1 MNHSPSAAHTAT
13 PQLRPVGTKGWLVV
27 LPDLSSVMT
36 WHAQLTCTPLR
47 GQVEAIAAATTV
59 LVLFATRA
67 DAQRARAELQ
77 NFTPAQRT
85 ASSSRNITIDVIYD
99 GEDLAGV
106 AEHLGISTEELIE
119 RHTQQQWTA
128 AFGGFAPGFTYC
140 VPLLGEETS
149 SSTNDGGSFEW
160 NIPRL
165 ETPRTAVPNGAVGL
179 AGDFSAVYPRTSP
192 GGWQLIGRTETPMW
206 DTHADPPAL
215 LQPGDTVTYR
225 SVRDQATVTSTHA
238 PEETKRPSRPRTPS
252 RPAFTVDNPGLQSLF
267 QDSGRQGFGDMGVN
281 RSGAADRSSAWVA
294 NDVLGNPSASAVIEN
309 IGGIT
314 LTATTDTVVC
324 VTGALATVTV
334 DAAEHDLAT
343 PVLVRAG
350 ATLTIQPT
358 SEPGSGL
365 RHYIAARGGFIAEQ
379 VLESSSS
386 DVLSG
391 LGPRPLEQGDS
402 LSIGRRTAT
411 ASVGAAGSNPL
422 RTTGELRCIPGPR
435 DDWFSRQEFERFCST
450 DWIVTGQSN
459 RVGLRLALPDED
471 ESGVDNKNTPLER
484 SHEGELASEGMV
496 AGCVQVPPS
505 GLPVVFLADHPVTG
519 GYPVI
524 ATVLEEDL
532 DIAAQLA
539 PGQTVRFTALNPETP
554 EN

>member
-1 MNHSPSAAHTAT
+1 MSNSPSAAHTAT

-36 WHAQLTCTPLR
+36 WHAQLTSSPLR

-106 AEHLGISTEELIE
+106 AEHLGISTKELIE

-140 VPLLGEETS
+140 VPMLGEDS
-149 SSTNDGGSFEW
+149 SSSANDGASFEW

-215 LQPGDTVTYR
+215 LQPGDAVTYR
-225 SVRDQATVTSTHA
+225 SVRDQATVTSTHTPA
-238 PEETKRPSRPRTPS
+238 ETKRPSHSRTPS

-294 NDVLGNPSASAVIEN
+294 NDVLGNPSAAAVIEN

-334 DAAEHDLAT
+334 GAAEHVLAS

-350 ATLTIQPT
+350 ATLTVQPT

-386 DVLSG
+386 DILSG
-391 LGPRPLEQGDS
+391 LGPRPLEPVS
-402 LSIGRRTAT
+402 YTHLT
-411 ASVGAAGSNPL
+411 
-422 RTTGELRCIPGPR
+422 
-435 DDWFSRQEFERFCST
+435 
-450 DWIVTGQSN
+450 
-459 RVGLRLALPDED
+459 LPT
-471 ESGVDNKNTPLER
+471 K
-484 SHEGELASEGMV
+484 A
-496 AGCVQVPPS
+496 
-505 GLPVVFLADHPVTG
+505 
-519 GYPVI
+519 
-524 ATVLEEDL
+524 
-532 DIAAQLA
+532 
-539 PGQTVRFTALNPETP
+539 
-554 EN
+554 

>member
-1 MNHSPSAAHTAT
+1 MSHSPSTAHTEA
-13 PQLRPVGTKGWLVV
+13 PQLRPVGTKGWLVD
-27 LPDLSSVMT
+27 LPDLASVMS
-36 WHAQLTCTPLR
+36 WHAQLTSSPLR

-59 LVLFATRA
+59 LVLFATRT
-67 DAQRARAELQ
+67 DAQRARAALQ
-77 NFTPAQRT
+77 KLTPAQR
-85 ASSSRNITIDVIYD
+85 SVSCSRNISVDVIYD
-99 GEDLAGV
+99 GEDLARV

-119 RHTQQQWTA
+119 RHTNQQWTA

-140 VPLLGEETS
+140 VPLLGEDS
-149 SSTNDGGSFEW
+149 SPNTNASASFEW

-165 ETPRTAVPNGAVGL
+165 ETPRTAVPTGAVGL

-225 SVRDQATVTSTHA
+225 AVRDSATVTSTHA
-238 PEETKRPSRPRTPS
+238 PGETRRSSHPRPPS

-267 QDSGRQGFGDMGVN
+267 QDSGRRGFGDMGVN
-281 RSGAADRSSAWVA
+281 HSGAADRSSAWVA
-294 NDVLGNPSASAVIEN
+294 NDILGNPSSAAVIEN
-309 IGGIT
+309 IGGIV

-334 DAAEHDLAT
+334 GAAEHDLAS

-350 ATLTIQPT
+350 VKLTIQPIT
-358 SEPGSGL
+358 EPSSGL

-379 VLESSSS
+379 VLESTST

-391 LGPRPLEQGDS
+391 LGPRPLEQGDA
-402 LSIGRRTAT
+402 LSIGQRTTT
-411 ASVGAAGSNPL
+411 ASVGTAGSNPL

-435 DDWFSRQEFERFCST
+435 DDWFSHQEFERFCST

-459 RVGLRLALPDED
+459 RVGLRLALPEVDEV
-471 ESGVDNKNTPLER
+471 GVDHKNTPLER
-484 SHEGELASEGMV
+484 RHDGELASEGMV

-539 PGQTVRFTALNPETP
+539 PGEKVRFSALNP
-554 EN
+554 